1 MKPNSPIPII
11 TYQLW
16 YFQWRWFSPLQVP
29 SNSQRLT
36 KGTASTVTSSQP
48 RKFRRPP
55 RPRPSQLRSRG
66 PMVEA
71 RIVSPVPSLWCSLSW
86 FLSNPAYDC
95 LPHSVYHVHFEN
107 HKVTWVACPFSS
119 RTFNSVHIFIS
130 PPALVSAWVSS
141 SNNALYVEPKTLS
154 FLPVSTDFHEDVEV
168 QDTTNLSWKHANEK
182 RHANYTLTIGSVRCF
197 SLQHRRQI
205 TMYSHHQSPR
215 FLVYLSHRNGRSD
228 VREPVYFFQTLT
240 TYYLL
245 TTKNYGT
252 FDTISVLFFF
262 R

>member
-1 MKPNSPIPII
+1 MKPNSPVPII

-141 SNNALYVEPKTLS
+141 SNNALYVEPKLLYVEPKLCRSCQFPLIFMRTLR
-154 FLPVSTDFHEDVEV
+154 FKIPRTFHENMP
-168 QDTTNLSWKHANEK
+168 TK
-182 RHANYTLTIGSVRCF
+182 
-197 SLQHRRQI
+197 
-205 TMYSHHQSPR
+205 
-215 FLVYLSHRNGRSD
+215 SD
-228 VREPVYFFQTLT
+228 MLT
-240 TYYLL
+240 TLWP
-245 TTKNYGT
+245 
-252 FDTISVLFFF
+252 
-262 R
+262 